1 MTETSAWPKRTR
13 AAERARAD
21 GAKTTLVGMVGTDRA
36 AELCDLYELL
46 HAGSNPPPTEAEPPA
61 GNLSD

>member
-21 GAKTTLVGMVGTDRA
+21 GAKATLVGIVGTDRA
-36 AELCDLYELL
+36 VKLCNLYELR
-46 HAGSNPPPTEAEPPA
+46 HAGSHPPPTEAEIPA
-61 GNLSD
+61 GNLRD